1 VLKKLGLVSVGITAG
16 LMVAAPLASAHES
29 HQGDDCNV
37 VSDSEGG
44 NNYGVSKCNVL
55 GQGNGQGN
63 TFNGV
68 EVPGFP
74 DAPELPDFPGVS
86 DVFAG
91 LPGQVAIPGIPG

>member
-1 VLKKLGLVSVGITAG
+1 VLKKLGLVTVGVTAG

-29 HQGDDCNV
+29 HHDDCNV
-37 VSDSEGG
+37 VSDAEGG
-44 NNYGVSKCNVL
+44 NNYGVARCNIA

-74 DAPELPDFPGVS
+74 NAPELPDFPGVS
-86 DVFAG
+86 DLFAG
-91 LPGQVAIPGIPG
+91 VPSQLELPGIPA